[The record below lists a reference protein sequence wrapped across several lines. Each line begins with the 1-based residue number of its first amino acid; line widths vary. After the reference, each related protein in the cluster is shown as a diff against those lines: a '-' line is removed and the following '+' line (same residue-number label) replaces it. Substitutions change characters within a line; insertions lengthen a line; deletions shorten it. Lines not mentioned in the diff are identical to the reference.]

1 MIDTFLFEGKREER
15 IAILKK
21 QSEIFFHFLCI
32 HIGTERTVKFRR
44 LLLNTYINIPKS
56 EYIIGSKSE
65 GLNMPGSDTDM
76 LDVHTH
82 EKGDNSHTE
91 SFLDAYHTYDS
102 LMSNV
107 YPGYVILEINDNS
120 GEFESSH
127 VYKKSIEA
135 SLKKSS
141 LQDDVVHGPALMT
154 STFYD
159 NFDKVIA
166 VQNETWP
173 IIANEWIHRKRKYGW
188 PSGEMI
194 TSIIQKGCFIDPVGS
209 SRDHDNDHDWKLSFC
224 LAEQELIP
232 IFNHIQMLVYGVLKL
247 VLK

>member
-1 MIDTFLFEGKREER
+1 MLLSKLCSMIDIFFEGKREER

-44 LLLNTYINIPKS
+44 LLLNTYVNIPKS
-56 EYIIGSKSE
+56 AYIIGSKSE

-76 LDVHTH
+76 LNIQRHSAR
-82 EKGDNSHTE
+82 EKGDNSHNG
-91 SFLDAYHTYDS
+91 SFLDAYYTYDS

-135 SLKKSS
+135 SLKKN
-141 LQDDVVHGPALMT
+141 QVFKIM
-154 STFYD
+154 
-159 NFDKVIA
+159 
-166 VQNETWP
+166 
-173 IIANEWIHRKRKYGW
+173 
-188 PSGEMI
+188 
-194 TSIIQKGCFIDPVGS
+194 
-209 SRDHDNDHDWKLSFC
+209 
-224 LAEQELIP
+224 
-232 IFNHIQMLVYGVLKL
+232 
-247 VLK
+247 

>member
-1 MIDTFLFEGKREER
+1 MIFFFEGKREER

-44 LLLNTYINIPKS
+44 LLLNTYVNIPKS
-56 EYIIGSKSE
+56 AYIIGSKSE

-76 LDVHTH
+76 LNIQTH
-82 EKGDNSHTE
+82 SAREKGDNSHNG
-91 SFLDAYHTYDS
+91 SFLDAYYTYDS

-135 SLKKSS
+135 S
-141 LQDDVVHGPALMT
+141 
-154 STFYD
+154 
-159 NFDKVIA
+159 
-166 VQNETWP
+166 
-173 IIANEWIHRKRKYGW
+173 
-188 PSGEMI
+188 
-194 TSIIQKGCFIDPVGS
+194 
-209 SRDHDNDHDWKLSFC
+209 
-224 LAEQELIP
+224 
-232 IFNHIQMLVYGVLKL
+232 
-247 VLK
+247 